1 MPPILIVVLIGNKLL
16 VIKGAVLID
25 VNPGWGYKKFV
36 KVKAELIVFVVIDD
50 VVKALFDNILALN
63 PLNCVPPMVYH
74 IDVEPA

>member
-36 KVKAELIVFVVIDD
+36 KVKAAVIVFVVIDD
-50 VVKALFDNILALN
+50 VVKALFDKVFVT
-63 PLNCVPPMVYH
+63 VPVTARTIGLYK
-74 IDVEPA
+74 